1 MARRHATLHAYIA
14 REFLLSFIVA
24 FLFFFFIFFVN
35 NILLL
40 AEDVLSKNVPLKD
53 VILLVIYTLPSVVSI
68 SFPFASLVGA
78 LMAVGRF
85 SSRNEILSFQASGIP
100 RRTIF
105 TPFIFLGII
114 FTFVSFIMN
123 DYFIPVGN
131 INFGKLYR
139 KVLLSNPE
147 LELESIS
154 VKRYQNAVIITGEVS
169 GNNISDLIIID
180 ETPEKNRRIIAAQS
194 ALLAEN
200 IDQRGVISLELQ
212 NVFSHI
218 PDAKVKK
225 EFEYFQSKKMIYNI
239 LLSDISFSISNPSP
253 REMSSLDVYHALTEK
268 KDQQNLK
275 EFEHQRSVE
284 STAFDFTQKYRA
296 TFENLRPGTGPA
308 TQFSRALKNSH
319 TNLMSLVGKEFKD
332 RTIHMYE
339 LEFYKKFSLPFG
351 CMAFVFFAFP
361 VGLFAKRSGRSVGFG
376 IGLFV
381 SIVYWGMLFA
391 GQTFG
396 FRLNFSPILSMWL
409 PNIVI
414 VSIGIIFFIIRRRR

>member
-40 AEDVLSKNVPLKD
+40 AEEVLSKNVPLKD

-68 SFPFASLVGA
+68 SFPFAALVGA

-85 SSRNEILSFQASGIP
+85 SSSNEILSFQASGIP

-105 TPFIFLGII
+105 TPFLFLGII
-114 FTFVSFIMN
+114 FTLVSFVMN
-123 DYFIPVGN
+123 DYFIPLGN

-147 LELESIS
+147 LELESFS

-169 GNNISDLIIID
+169 GKNIGDLIIID
-180 ETPEKNRRIIAAQS
+180 ETPEKNRRTISAQS

-200 IDQRGVISLELQ
+200 IDQRGVISLELY

-218 PDAKVKK
+218 PDAKAKK

-239 LLSDISFSISNPSP
+239 LLSDISFSFSNPGP
-253 REMSSLDVYHALTEK
+253 REMSSIDVYHALAEK
-268 KDQQNLK
+268 KAQQSLK
-275 EFEHQRSVE
+275 ELEHQRNVE

-296 TFENLRPGTGPA
+296 AYESLRPGTGPSA
-308 TQFSRALKNSH
+308 QFSRALKNTH
-319 TNLMSLVGKEFKD
+319 TNLISLVDKEFKD

-381 SIVYWGMLFA
+381 SIAYWGMLFA

-414 VSIGIIFFIIRRRR
+414 VSVGILFFLIRRRR